1 MGMVKAE
8 KGSLATAEDVVG
20 MYRFFLRRAPESE
33 HTVQAN
39 VGRLLDDLIRIC
51 LNSEEFE
58 HQTLR
63 PILAGAAT
71 SAGIK
76 RPTAEAA
83 EWASARLPL
92 DEVTRG
98 HVLGAVNWLRAYKA
112 LFDDQLFLNFVG
124 QEVAFG
130 SENQRQ
136 ALDDASKLQGEVY
149 GSDGRVVSGWA
160 RWLDR
165 EEPVLLE
172 LWRDKAV
179 IGRGLAT
186 VFDRGVEQ
194 RFPGAGGCAFRITL
208 PTTLVELAFKG
219 EVREVSTGRL
229 IGDVDVRQSV
239 LDQGEFGDFDRRLKH
254 LANEIKAL
262 QHALPNTLKHAAT
275 PLEAYS
281 AHHQLWL
288 AQAPE
293 PPPYSGQ
300 TIAVVIDGLRA
311 SALQIDAAVRSIVSQ
326 NHPRFSLHLVVAD
339 EDRMVWDDAA
349 RRIALVEGVPAVVHT
364 SATLHHLLG
373 LQADYVHLMDG
384 CSVADK
390 DLISAAAEF
399 LDEQPGFFAVYFDE
413 DVLETEEGSSRR
425 VSPQFKSDFDADLL
439 LQEPYVGSS
448 LTLRRSAWPAVMT
461 SLDFG
466 VSIPS
471 AAALSLDAQGRL
483 IGHKALVF
491 QSQQAE
497 VAVNPIQDWAGV
509 ASRHLKA
516 CGLDACPIM
525 EPDILAAPSSHRNR
539 IRWAL
544 SSGVRVSVI
553 VPTRDRLDLLRPC
566 LDSLFRFEQDNKARM
581 ELIIVDHESMDP
593 ETKAYFVD
601 LAANRRDVRILPFEG
616 AFNWALMNNLAA
628 AEAVGD
634 VLVFL
639 NNDTIAVSPGWMDE
653 LASQALR
660 PQVGL
665 VGARLIYPDGTLQH
679 GGFVA
684 ADKQDLFLRHEGVG
698 VPGCD
703 GGYLG
708 RHAVV
713 RQAVAVTGA
722 CMAIAAS
729 KFAHLG
735 GFESAAFPVDGNDVD
750 LCFRARAEGWGVL
763 YTPFATFYH
772 LESKTRG
779 YGLTEEQRQ
788 AARAAVD
795 RLWMRWGRQF
805 GQDPF
810 YNSNFDR
817 FAEPFT
823 RLSPPVSC

>member
-1 MGMVKAE
+1 MTKAE
-8 KGSLATAEDVVG
+8 KGFQATAEDVVG
-20 MYRFFLRRAPESE
+20 VYRFFLRRTPESE

-39 VGRLLDDLIRIC
+39 VGRPLDDLIRVC

-58 HQTLR
+58 HQTLT

-71 SAGIK
+71 SAGVK
-76 RPTAEAA
+76 RPAVEVA

-92 DEVTRG
+92 DEVTKSRI
-98 HVLGAVNWLRAYKA
+98 LSAVSWVRAYKA
-112 LFDDQLFLNFVG
+112 LFDDQIFLNFIG
-124 QEVAFG
+124 QGVAFS
-130 SENQRQ
+130 SEKGRQ
-136 ALDDASKLQGEVY
+136 ALDDASKLQGEIY

-160 RWLDR
+160 NWLDR
-165 EEPVLLE
+165 EEPVSLE
-172 LWRDKAV
+172 LWRDETV

-186 VFDRGVEQ
+186 VFDRGLEQ
-194 RFPGAGGCAFRITL
+194 RFPGAGGCAFRIAL
-208 PTTLVELAFKG
+208 PATAVELAFKV
-219 EVREVSTGRL
+219 EVREATTGRL
-229 IGDVDVRQSV
+229 IGDVDVRQAV
-239 LDQGEFGDFDRRLKH
+239 LDRGEFGDFSRRLKN
-254 LANEIKAL
+254 LADEIMTL
-262 QHALPNTLKHAAT
+262 RQGLPSTLRQAAT
-275 PLEAYS
+275 PLEEYS
-281 AHHQLWL
+281 DHHRLWL
-288 AQAPE
+288 ACAPE

-300 TIAVVIDGLRA
+300 SIAVVIDGLRA
-311 SALQIDAAVRSIVSQ
+311 SVLQVEAAVRSIVLQS
-326 NHPRFSLHLVVAD
+326 HPRFSLYLVVAD
-339 EDRMVWDDAA
+339 EDGVVWDDAA
-349 RRIALVEGVPAVVHT
+349 RRIALAEGVPTVVHT
-364 SATLHHLLG
+364 SATLHHLVG
-373 LQADYVHLMDG
+373 LEADYVHLMDAR
-384 CSVADK
+384 SVADN
-390 DLISAAAEF
+390 DLLSAAAEF
-399 LDEQPGFFAVYFDE
+399 LDENPDFAAVYFDE
-413 DVLETEEGSSRR
+413 DVLETAGGSSWR
-425 VSPQFKSDFDADLL
+425 VSPRFKPDFDADLL
-439 LQEPYVGSS
+439 LQEPYVGLS
-448 LTLRRSAWPAVMT
+448 LTLRRNAWPTVVA

-483 IGHKALVF
+483 IGHKAMVL

-497 VAVNPIQDWAGV
+497 IVVSPVKDWGGAT
-509 ASRHLKA
+509 SKYLEA
-516 CGLDACPIM
+516 CGLDACLTM
-525 EPDILAAPSSHRNR
+525 EPDILSAPSSHRHR

-544 SSGVRVSVI
+544 SSDVCVSVI

-566 LDSLFRFEQDNKARM
+566 LDSLFRFERDNQARM
-581 ELIIVDHESMDP
+581 ELIIVDHQSAEP
-593 ETKAYFVD
+593 ETKAFFVD
-601 LAANRRDVRILPFEG
+601 LAANRRDVRILPFSG

-639 NNDTIAVSPGWMDE
+639 NNDTVAVSPGWMDE

-665 VGARLIYPDGTLQH
+665 VGVRLIYPDGTLQH

-684 ADKQDLFLRHEGVG
+684 ADKPDLFLRHEGVG

-713 RQAVAVTGA
+713 RQTTAVTGA

-729 KFAHLG
+729 KFARLG
-735 GFESAAFPVDGNDVD
+735 GFEGAAFPVDGNDVD
-750 LCFRARAEGWGVL
+750 LCFRARAEGWRVL

-788 AARAAVD
+788 AARAAVE
-795 RLWMRWGRQF
+795 RLWARWGGRF
-805 GQDPF
+805 CQDPF

-823 RLSPPVSC
+823 RLSPPVSR